1 MSVIPQQPKNTRGR
15 PMGRSFPPG
24 RVKISEA
31 IKLLLVE
38 KEFSAITTAEIART
52 SGVNEALIYKY
63 FGNKRG
69 LLHQVLSDYVE
80 ENIKQLKLGM
90 GGVTGA
96 LNKLRKL
103 VWSHLRLY
111 ETQRVF
117 AKILLLE
124 VRNYPG
130 YFESESY
137 LLARGYSKYVKDII
151 EEGIKN
157 GEIRDDIPVW
167 SLRQIILGGIE
178 HLCLPSIIFSKEFSV
193 DKLTEDLC
201 DVIFRGIVKHDN
213 VS

>member
-1 MSVIPQQPKNTRGR
+1 MSTTSQKPEKTRGR
-15 PMGRSFPPG
+15 PKVRSFPPG
-24 RVKISEA
+24 RIKISEA
-31 IKLLLVE
+31 LKLLLKE

-69 LLHQVLSDYVE
+69 LLHQVLGDYVE

-103 VWSHLRLY
+103 IWSHLQMY

-117 AKILLLE
+117 ARILLLE

-137 LLARGYSKYVKDII
+137 QLIKRYSEFVKEII

-178 HLCLPSIIFSKEFSV
+178 HLTLPSVIFGREFSV
-193 DKLTEDLC
+193 DEMTEDLC
-201 DVIFRGIVKHDN
+201 NVIFEGIAKHD
-213 VS
+213 

>member
-1 MSVIPQQPKNTRGR
+1 MSTTSQKPEKTRGR
-15 PMGRSFPPG
+15 PKARSFPPG
-24 RVKISEA
+24 RIKISEA
-31 IKLLLVE
+31 LKLLLKE

-69 LLHQVLSDYVE
+69 LLHQVLGDYVE

-103 VWSHLRLY
+103 IWSHLQMY

-117 AKILLLE
+117 ARILLLE

-137 LLARGYSKYVKDII
+137 QRVRKYSEFVKEII

-157 GEIRDDIPVW
+157 GEIRDDIPAW

-178 HLCLPSIIFSKEFSV
+178 HLTLPSVIFGREFSV
-193 DKLTEDLC
+193 DEMTEDLC
-201 DVIFRGIVKHDN
+201 NVIFEGIAKHD
-213 VS
+213 